1 MKLKYISLLFPLL
14 IYGCGGESKRIPIAS
29 EAEDNIF
36 YIKDQTVYLSTNKS
50 TDISEF
56 EADKYDIDREK
67 GLVLLNIS
75 VINNKDF
82 TSSNV
87 KIDVTANNLI
97 GQKKEIEILEIVENN
112 SISYAALTS
121 VSNLETLNYDIKVT
135 LIDGSSKNFKYTHQF
150 YTE

>member
-1 MKLKYISLLFPLL
+1 M
-14 IYGCGGESKRIPIAS
+14 YGCGGESKKIPIAAK
-29 EAEDNIF
+29 AEDNVF
-36 YIKDQTVYLSTNKS
+36 YIKDQTVYLSTNK
-50 TDISEF
+50 TIDISEF
-56 EADKYDIDREK
+56 EADKYDIERKKD
-67 GLVLLNIS
+67 LVLLNIS

-82 TSSNV
+82 TNSYV

-97 GQKKEIEILEIVENN
+97 GQKKEIRILEIVENS

-135 LIDGSSKNFKYTHQF
+135 LNDGSSKNFKYTHQF

>member
-14 IYGCGGESKRIPIAS
+14 MYGCGGESKRIPLAS
-29 EAEDNIF
+29 KAQDNVF

-56 EADKYDIDREK
+56 EADKYDIERKKD
-67 GLVLLNIS
+67 LVLLNVS

-82 TSSNV
+82 TNCNV
-87 KIDVTANNLI
+87 EIDVTANNLL
-97 GQKKEIEILEIVENN
+97 GQKKEIKILEIVENN
-112 SISYAALTS
+112 SVSYAALTS
-121 VSNLETLNYDIKVT
+121 VSNLETLNYDVKVT

>member
-1 MKLKYISLLFPLL
+1 M
-14 IYGCGGESKRIPIAS
+14 YGCGGESKKIPIAAK
-29 EAEDNIF
+29 AEDNVF
-36 YIKDQTVYLSTNKS
+36 YIKDQTVYLSTNK
-50 TDISEF
+50 TIDISEF
-56 EADKYDIDREK
+56 EADKYDIERKKD
-67 GLVLLNIS
+67 LVLLNIS

-82 TSSNV
+82 TNSYV

-97 GQKKEIEILEIVENN
+97 GQKKEIRILEIVENS

-121 VSNLETLNYDIKVT
+121 VSNLETLNYNVKVT

>member
-1 MKLKYISLLFPLL
+1 MKLKYMSILFPLL
-14 IYGCGGESKRIPIAS
+14 MYGCGGESKKIPIAAK
-29 EAEDNIF
+29 AEDNVF
-36 YIKDQTVYLSTNKS
+36 YIKDQTVYLSTNK
-50 TDISEF
+50 TIDISEF
-56 EADKYDIDREK
+56 EADKYDIERKKD
-67 GLVLLNIS
+67 LVLLNIS

-82 TSSNV
+82 TNSYV

-97 GQKKEIEILEIVENN
+97 GQKKEIRILEIVENS

-135 LIDGSSKNFKYTHQF
+135 LNDGSSKNFKYTHQF

>member
-1 MKLKYISLLFPLL
+1 M
-14 IYGCGGESKRIPIAS
+14 YGCGGESKRIPIAS

-56 EADKYDIDREK
+56 EADKYDIEREK

-87 KIDVTANNLI
+87 KIDVAANNLI

>member
-1 MKLKYISLLFPLL
+1 MSILFPLL
-14 IYGCGGESKRIPIAS
+14 MYGCGGESKKIPIAAK
-29 EAEDNIF
+29 AEDNVF
-36 YIKDQTVYLSTNKS
+36 YIKDQTVYLSTNK
-50 TDISEF
+50 TIDISEF
-56 EADKYDIDREK
+56 EADKYDIERKKD
-67 GLVLLNIS
+67 LVLLNIS

-82 TSSNV
+82 TNSYV

-97 GQKKEIEILEIVENN
+97 GQKKEIRILEIVENS

-135 LIDGSSKNFKYTHQF
+135 LNDGSSKNFKYTHQF